1 VNEVAGTGP
10 LDGLRVVEVGTRR
23 AGSFAGAILAD
34 LGADVVKVEQHVA
47 ADVPPDGP
55 EAADRIAFDRNKRSV
70 AVDLGRPGGLE
81 VIARLVARSEVLLDE
96 LRPAELSG
104 LGLGGPAVPAGD
116 GDRQLVH
123 CSITPFGP
131 VPSGPV
137 PAMHPGCEDLLVQAL
152 SGNMD
157 LTGEA
162 GGPPFELGIPLGDL
176 GAGVYAAIGVL
187 GALAGGAGGRVE
199 IAKVDVAVALL
210 SYMAV
215 GWFADGVVPTR
226 VGTGHSTI
234 FPYNAFRVLDGE
246 VVVAPFTQRFWR
258 NFATAI
264 GREDL
269 TQVDSYRNFA
279 GRLREKE
286 ALMRIFEPI
295 LAERTVADWLE
306 TFVRADVP
314 CGPVLTVQGALEL
327 DHTAERGMTPS
338 FRNEDGAAVRTAG
351 SPFRFRY
358 ADGTTYL
365 PQVERPPRPGEH
377 TESLLADVPAGARA
391 GAGED

>member
-1 VNEVAGTGP
+1 MVSAGAGP
-10 LDGLRVVEVGTRR
+10 LDGLRVVEIGTHR

-34 LGADVVKVEQHVA
+34 LGADVVKVEQPPA
-47 ADVPPDGP
+47 ADLPPGG
-55 EAADRIAFDRNKRSV
+55 ATDRLAFDRGKRSV
-70 AVDLGRPGGLE
+70 AVDLGRPGGRDVL
-81 VIARLVARSEVLLDE
+81 ARLVARSDVLLDE
-96 LRPAELSG
+96 PAPAELSG
-104 LGLGGPAVPAGD
+104 LGL
-116 GDRQLVH
+116 DRLVH

-131 VPSGPV
+131 APAASVPV
-137 PAMHPGCEDLLVQAL
+137 THPGCEDLLVQAL

-187 GALAGGAGGRVE
+187 GALAGGTAARVE

-215 GWFADGVVPTR
+215 GWFADGEVPTR

-234 FPYNAFRVLDGE
+234 FPYNAFRAVDGE
-246 VVVAPFTQRFWR
+246 VVVAPFTSRFWR

-269 TQVDSYRNFA
+269 TRGETYRHFA
-279 GRLREKE
+279 ARLREKD

-295 LAERTVADWLE
+295 LAQRTVADWLE
-306 TFVRADVP
+306 RFEAADVP
-314 CGPVLTVQGALEL
+314 CGPVLTVQGALDLE
-327 DHTAERGMTPS
+327 HTAERGMTPS
-338 FRNEDGAAVRTAG
+338 FVDGDGGRVRTAG

-358 ADGTTYL
+358 ADGATYV
-365 PQVERPPRPGEH
+365 PQVTRPPRPGEH
-377 TESLLADVPAGARA
+377 TAGLVTEVSTA
-391 GAGED
+391 

>member
-1 VNEVAGTGP
+1 MVSAGP
-10 LDGLRVVEVGTRR
+10 LDGLRVVEVGTHR

-34 LGADVVKVEQHVA
+34 LGADVVKVEQHAA
-47 ADVPPDGP
+47 AD
-55 EAADRIAFDRNKRSV
+55 ASADRLAFDRSKRSV
-70 AVDLGRPGGLE
+70 AVDLDRPGGRDVL
-81 VIARLVARSEVLLDE
+81 ARLVARSEVLLDE
-96 LRPAELSG
+96 LAPAELSG
-104 LGLGGPAVPAGD
+104 LGLDSAGA
-116 GDRQLVH
+116 GTLVH

-131 VPSGPV
+131 APAGSV
-137 PAMHPGCEDLLVQAL
+137 PATHPGCEDLMVQAL

-187 GALAGGAGGRVE
+187 SALFGGADAGDGARGTGARVE

-215 GWFADGVVPTR
+215 GWFADGEVPTR

-234 FPYNAFRVLDGE
+234 FPYNAFRALDGE
-246 VVVAPFTQRFWR
+246 VVVAPFTSRFWR

-269 TQVDSYRNFA
+269 THLDSYRHFA
-279 GRLREKE
+279 GRLQEKD
-286 ALMRIFEPI
+286 ALIRIFTPI
-295 LAERTVADWLE
+295 LARRTVADWLE
-306 TFVRADVP
+306 RFAAADVP

-327 DHTAERGMTPS
+327 DHTAERGLTPS
-338 FRNEDGAAVRTAG
+338 FVAEDGTRVRTAG

-358 ADGTTYL
+358 ADGTTYV
-365 PQVERPPRPGEH
+365 PQVARPPRPGEH
-377 TESLLADVPAGARA
+377 TDSLLAEGRVG
-391 GAGED
+391 